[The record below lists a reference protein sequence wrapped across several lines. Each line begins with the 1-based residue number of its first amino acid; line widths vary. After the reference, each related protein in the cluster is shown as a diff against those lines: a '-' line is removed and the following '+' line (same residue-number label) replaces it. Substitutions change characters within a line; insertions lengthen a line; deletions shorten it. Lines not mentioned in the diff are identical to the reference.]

1 MSGRKNEHGWLV
13 VSTHPSEKYEFVSWG
28 YYSQLNGKIKAMFQ
42 TTNQIYKYGCL
53 TRLVE
58 GKISRKPLFL
68 LQIKHGNTKSTISTE
83 SLRASVGVFKQ
94 CLLVIHSQA
103 KQKPPVMCAVNTE
116 HVLDEHLSLIGF
128 NWQFW
133 CKLFTL
139 NTYTII
145 TLNTQLETVVIG
157 SIASTDILTSS
168 RPLPEKKWFDQ
179 KTWSMGWNIR
189 ENPHKVVPQF
199 GIAKLVQ
206 VTPITLVYGWYSYT

>member
-28 YYSQLNGKIKAMFQ
+28 YYSQLNGNIKAMFQ

-128 NWQFW
+128 NWQF
-133 CKLFTL
+133 
-139 NTYTII
+139 
-145 TLNTQLETVVIG
+145 
-157 SIASTDILTSS
+157 
-168 RPLPEKKWFDQ
+168 
-179 KTWSMGWNIR
+179 
-189 ENPHKVVPQF
+189 
-199 GIAKLVQ
+199 
-206 VTPITLVYGWYSYT
+206 